1 MIDRL
6 EILVSSLRRLVS
18 RNRWSARLL
27 GHPPPRAKEGS
38 VGIVLIQIDGLGR
51 NVLDRA
57 LAEGHLPFLRHLI
70 EADDYRLR
78 DVYSGLPSS
87 TPGAQAE
94 LFYRARTFVPAF
106 GYWDREVGRAVRMN
120 DPATAARIEA
130 RLVREHDGLFRRGSS
145 WSNIFAGEAAEPHL
159 CASTAG
165 LDMLLKALDPTRILG
180 LLLWHGW
187 SVARVTGNLVAET
200 ILAFRD
206 FLRGTIAG
214 RDFLAELR
222 FVPTRVVVTA
232 VMREIVTAGAAI
244 DCERGLPIIHLNY
257 LGYDEHG
264 HRRGPDSRFALWTLR
279 GIDRSIRRVW
289 LAAHRSPRRD
299 YQVWVFS
306 DHGQEATRPYPLV
319 HGEDVRSAV
328 TRVHS
333 TWRAHPP
340 TPDRPGPET
349 PPGHG
354 TDPATQASRPS
365 SSATGPESATNSGTG
380 GTKGR
385 STGPRRTYAARAGTA
400 ERRAWLADD
409 LPDWL
414 ALGLPGGPG
423 EGPGRRRR
431 RRGPSSTPPLP
442 SPPWRPT
449 QLEVIHQGPVG
460 FVYLPEPVDGARLTD
475 LARRVAR
482 EAHIPTVLFRSE
494 NGQAAGFCADGTF
507 VRLPGDLAR
516 IAGPHHPFAT
526 EVEDDL
532 LRVVHHPDAG
542 DLTLLG
548 YDSRGPFSL
557 QLENGAHGGPGP
569 RETRAFA
576 LLPREA
582 GFLPDRLRLA
592 SLHDLARSALAG
604 RSFSA
609 PESSVSPGVRPFRVV
624 SYNVHSCRGMDGVY
638 APARIARVLL
648 REQPDIICL
657 QELEHGIGRSGWA
670 LQVSEIAEALSSEYH
685 FHGIS
690 RVDDGDFG
698 NAILSRHPMERIRSA
713 ELPNW
718 AGKRRGVLWV
728 VVTLGGRR
736 VHVLN
741 THLSVVER
749 ERRLQADA
757 LLGPEWLGSP
767 TLRGPIVFCGDLNAS
782 RRSYTCRRLGERLRN
797 VEAASLPSEAMNT
810 WSSRVPLRRIDHVF
824 VSDEVTVRE
833 SWVPRTRLTR
843 VASDHLPLV
852 VDLAFSDSREA
863 RESEEPDLPRH

>member
-1 MIDRL
+1 
-6 EILVSSLRRLVS
+6 
-18 RNRWSARLL
+18 
-27 GHPPPRAKEGS
+27 
-38 VGIVLIQIDGLGR
+38 
-51 NVLDRA
+51 
-57 LAEGHLPFLRHLI
+57 
-70 EADDYRLR
+70 
-78 DVYSGLPSS
+78 
-87 TPGAQAE
+87 
-94 LFYRARTFVPAF
+94 
-106 GYWDREVGRAVRMN
+106 MN

-145 WSNIFAGEAAEPHL
+145 WSNIFAGEAEEPHL

-165 LDMLLKALDPTRILG
+165 LDMLLKALDPTRLLG

-187 SVARVTGNLVAET
+187 SVARVAGNLVAET
-200 ILAFRD
+200 VLAFRD

-232 VMREIVTAGAAI
+232 VMREIITAGAAI

-299 YQVWVFS
+299 YQVWIFS

-319 HGEDVRSAV
+319 HGEDVRTAV
-328 TRVHS
+328 ARVH
-333 TWRAHPP
+333 TAWR
-340 TPDRPGPET
+340 T
-349 PPGHG
+349 PPVVADARGRQG
-354 TDPATQASRPS
+354 PALVTDTEVSRTPPVDADAAGSPDQPAAR
-365 SSATGPESATNSGTG
+365 SGRDRA
-380 GTKGR
+380 GR
-385 STGPRRTYAARAGTA
+385 EARRRLAARAGTA
-400 ERRAWLADD
+400 ERRAWLAED
-409 LPDWL
+409 LPEWL
-414 ALGLPGGPG
+414 ARGLPAVPG
-423 EGPGRRRR
+423 EGPRAERRRR
-431 RRGPSSTPPLP
+431 RTSGDPPLP
-442 SPPWRPT
+442 SPPRRPA
-449 QLEVIHQGPVG
+449 QLEVVHQGPVG
-460 FVYLPEPVDGARLTD
+460 FVYLPESAEGAHLAD

-482 EAHIPTVLFRSE
+482 EAHIPTVLFRAE
-494 NGQAAGFCADGTF
+494 PGRAAGFCADGTF

-516 IAGPHHPFAT
+516 IVGAHHPFAA
-526 EVEDDL
+526 EVQDDL

-548 YDSRGPFSL
+548 YDPRGPFSL

-582 GFLPDRLRLA
+582 GALPERLRLA
-592 SLHDLARSALAG
+592 NLHDLARAALAG
-604 RSFSA
+604 RARPSTGRSA
-609 PESSVSPGVRPFRVV
+609 ALGARPFRVAT
-624 SYNVHSCRGMDGVY
+624 YNVHSCRGMDGVY
-638 APARIARVLL
+638 SPARIARVLL

-670 LQVSEIAEALSSEYH
+670 LQVSEIAESLSSEYH
-685 FHGIS
+685 FHGIT

-698 NAILSRHPMERIRSA
+698 NAILSRHPMERIRSG

-757 LLGPEWLGSP
+757 LLGPEWLGSRE
-767 TLRGPIVFCGDLNAS
+767 LVGSIVLCGDLNAS
-782 RRSYTCRRLGERLRN
+782 RRAYTCRRLGERLRN
-797 VEAASLPSEAMNT
+797 VEAAGLASEAANT
-810 WSSRVPLRRIDHVF
+810 WSSRVPLRRIDHAF
-824 VSDEVTVRE
+824 VSSDLEVRE
-833 SWVPRTRLTR
+833 TWVPRTRLTR
-843 VASDHLPLV
+843 VASDHLPLL
-852 VDLAFSDSREA
+852 VDLEFR
-863 RESEEPDLPRH
+863 PDPG